1 MQNPQYFTQGTA
13 AALSLHIHQKLSNV
27 GQSTASL
34 SWQTGVV
41 VPILVESV
49 VIVADIVEEGEACV
63 LNNLIDDKGE
73 VAADDGEVELTLVVD
88 EAEVIM
94 VDEEWGTDVTAKDTK
109 VVDVGV
115 ICVPEKK

>member
-1 MQNPQYFTQGTA
+1 MQNSQNFTQGTT
-13 AALSLHIHQKLSNV
+13 AALSLHIPRKISNV
-27 GQSTASL
+27 EQSTARL

-63 LNNLIDDKGE
+63 LNNLIDDQGE
-73 VAADDGEVELTLVVD
+73 VVVDDGEVELILVID

-94 VDEEWGTDVTAKDTK
+94 VDEE
-109 VVDVGV
+109 
-115 ICVPEKK
+115 